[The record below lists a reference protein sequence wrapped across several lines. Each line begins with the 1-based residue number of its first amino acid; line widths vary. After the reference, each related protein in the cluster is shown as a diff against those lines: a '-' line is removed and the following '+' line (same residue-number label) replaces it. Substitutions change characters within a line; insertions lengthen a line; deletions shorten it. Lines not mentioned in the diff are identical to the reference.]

1 MSENRF
7 DAAAHARSMRDG
19 GFWVD
24 KPKTP
29 ARRVQKFQPRELARA
44 FAERPH
50 KANA

>member
-7 DAAAHARSMRDG
+7 DAGANARAMRAG

-29 ARRVQKFQPRELARA
+29 ARKVQKCQPRELAKA
-44 FAERPH
+44 FVERPYR
-50 KANA
+50 ANA